1 MQRCAQN
8 ENDVAGVDGAKEAA
22 TAKTEQGGVEAV
34 RVLPTGTTTV
44 GEIDPEVEKRVRRK
58 LDMHLIPLLSALYLL
73 AFLDRSNIGFV
84 GNHPSSKDAGVDEV
98 FRNARIAGMEEDLH
112 LSGAQYTWLLTI
124 FYISYIVFGFL
135 AIMWKVVPPHLWA
148 AGCVFGWGLVSTVQA
163 SAHSWGAMMAL
174 RFLMGMAEIA
184 YGPGVPFLLS
194 FFYLRHELGLR
205 AGLFLSAAPLANS
218 FAGALAYG
226 ITSGKTGAWAKWRVL
241 FLVEGL
247 PTVAMAAVAFFFLPD
262 SPEKARFLTVE
273 EKAVAKARG
282 VQQVGTES
290 RIGGINFKEMLEG
303 LMDWKGWIL
312 GLMYFSGN
320 VAFSSLPVFLPTI
333 LKEMGFTRVKAQ
345 GLTAP
350 PFFLAFLTVI
360 ATCYIADR
368 TQQRGMVIAILTAI
382 GGTGYVILA
391 TAKSVGARYFGVFL
405 AAAGIFPA
413 IGNVLPWVTNN
424 QGSDTRRGTGI
435 VLLNLIGQCGPLLG
449 TRMYPSSEGPF
460 YVKGQSVCAGFMFLF
475 CLLALLLR
483 TLLAWENKKL
493 DQKYGTVA
501 QQKLAMQEA
510 AARGGDKGGA
520 VGVENH
526 GPLFRYVL

>member
-1 MQRCAQN
+1 MLFSAKKETQGTVGD
-8 ENDVAGVDGAKEAA
+8 DVKEGGAAGIKHGD
-22 TAKTEQGGVEAV
+22 VEAV
-34 RVLPTGTTTV
+34 TDELLLEEV
-44 GEIDPEVEKRVRRK
+44 DPQMEQRVRRK
-58 LDMHLIPLLSALYLL
+58 LDMHLVPLLSALYLL
-73 AFLDRSNIGFV
+73 AFLDRSNIG
-84 GNHPSSKDAGVDEV
+84 
-98 FRNARIAGMEEDLH
+98 NARIAGMEEDLE
-112 LSGAQYTWLLTI
+112 LSSAQYTWLLTI
-124 FYISYIVFGFL
+124 FYISYILFGFL
-135 AIMWKVVPPHLWA
+135 AIMWKVVPPHIWA
-148 AGCVFGWGLVSTVQA
+148 AVCVLGWGVVSTCQA
-163 SAHSWGAMMAL
+163 AAHSWGAMMAL
-174 RFLMGMAEIA
+174 RFLMGVAEIA

-194 FFYLRHELGLR
+194 FFYLRNELGLR
-205 AGLFLSAAPLANS
+205 AGLYLSAAPLANT

-226 ITSGKTGAWAKWRVL
+226 ITKGDTDMAKWRVL

-262 SPEKARFLTVE
+262 SPEKAKFLTEE
-273 EKAVAKARG
+273 EKLVVRAR
-282 VQQVGTES
+282 VLKQVGGTES
-290 RIGGINFKEMLEG
+290 RFGTVNFKEMLEG
-303 LMDWKGWIL
+303 LMDLKGWIL

-333 LKEMGFTRVKAQ
+333 LKAMGFTSVNAQ

-350 PFFLAFLTVI
+350 PFFLSFLTVI

-368 TQQRGMVIAILTAI
+368 TQQRGIVIAILTAI

-391 TAKSVGARYFGVFL
+391 TAKSVGARYFATFL

-449 TRMYPSSEGPF
+449 TRLYPKSEGPF

-475 CLLALLLR
+475 CVLALVLR
-483 TLLAWENKKL
+483 TLLVWENKKL
-493 DQKYGTVA
+493 DEKYGTVA
-501 QQKLAMQEA
+501 QQKLAMEEA
-510 AARGGDKGGA
+510 AARGEGKVGT
-520 VGVENH
+520 VGVENY